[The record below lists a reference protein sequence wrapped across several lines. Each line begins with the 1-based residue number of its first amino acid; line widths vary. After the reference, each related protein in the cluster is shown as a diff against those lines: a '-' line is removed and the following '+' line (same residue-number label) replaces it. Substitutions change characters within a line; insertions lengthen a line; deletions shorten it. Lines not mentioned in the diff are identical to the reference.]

1 MNLTDILV
9 RLSRGEITVA
19 EAQRDISIFSIE
31 SVGDNV
37 AKIDLGRDLRKFTPE
52 VILSEGKDSRDV
64 IRIALSVLA
73 KKSVVVISRINQA
86 DRSVIYSS
94 LKRKGFVIEVG
105 TRSST
110 FLV

>member
-1 MNLTDILV
+1 LNLTDILV

-64 IRIALSVLA
+64 VRIALSVLA
-73 KKSVVVISRINQA
+73 KKSVVVISSIRQA
-86 DRSVIYSS
+86 DRSVI
-94 LKRKGFVIEVG
+94 
-105 TRSST
+105 
-110 FLV
+110 